1 VRNLASQYFGDL
13 ELDLVFDGAV
23 VHYVRHDDSDHM
35 RPLIERDGALKI
47 LTMPR
52 FRYEYRPQD
61 GWEPPEVQL
70 ADRRAGP
77 VIPMY
82 SGLGRKTV
90 TVIVDP
96 QNKID
101 EANEDNN
108 VVELEFELTDGR
120 EEGDRIR
127 ITDTRNHRGIVGA
140 NDLAILGTPQL
151 HANTLIAAPG
161 LIQAPTDLRMIVGNP
176 HGAQFFRDVDVV
188 ALLDGD
194 EIWRHT
200 IPLMDGERHLY
211 NRDTQAFGYTAAP
224 RRSGPEVRGG
234 FLDVPVDLTNV
245 PVGAHTLT
253 LIIDPEDRFADLNRD
268 NNSATIPLRVR
279 ERGGT
284 LRVQVRDR
292 STGAPI
298 ARAHVLLGDLFFDRT
313 DNNGVLTIADVP
325 AGAYD
330 ARDLWV
336 RRPYPEPRYGARC
349 ADGPFTVRN
358 DETTAVNI
366 SLEQP
371 VDVMLRVRDATTGEH
386 PDAPPAAKL
395 QWSGGTEAPWRESGE
410 MVAWRESGGLLFPE
424 VPPGPCTVTVTAYAY
439 RDAAVQADVHADEQG
454 RCAVEVSLERVP
466 RGTIEGALVDQN
478 GRGIGGVPV
487 WLEGAPRAAT
497 TDNQGHF
504 TIAEVAAGAS
514 YVVAARPENCTA
526 ARVRCGPVPADGS
539 VAVAL
544 QVNRITS
551 HEKVLGFDAVTW
563 AQLESWPGFSFGPVS
578 ADSYEVSAQH
588 GMFHATVGLRWH
600 EVQGTDRTVVDE
612 VVLATRGDAFWEES
626 ISYTYSFGDIINA
639 GITKVAGNTIGQLCK
654 LAGPI
659 NDVYDYFHDDI
670 DPQQLS
676 EGEVVGTYTSWTGA
690 ERESAT
696 LIAIPGIEFAPGV
709 HGGQT
714 VVRCDMVEVTDGQT
728 TKTIRRQ
735 WYSPALMAYQIGE
748 EMNLEDLEIRFYVQ
762 VLNERLSPGPLYA
775 NSRNVIVWRPAEDNW
790 LRFEPNAYDPLG
802 VQ

>member
-1 VRNLASQYFGDL
+1 
-13 ELDLVFDGAV
+13 
-23 VHYVRHDDSDHM
+23 
-35 RPLIERDGALKI
+35 
-47 LTMPR
+47 
-52 FRYEYRPQD
+52 
-61 GWEPPEVQL
+61 
-70 ADRRAGP
+70 
-77 VIPMY
+77 
-82 SGLGRKTV
+82 
-90 TVIVDP
+90 VDP

-211 NRDTQAFGYTAAP
+211 NRDTQAFGYTGPA
-224 RRSGPEVRGG
+224 RRSGPEVMGG
-234 FLDVPVDLTNV
+234 FLDVPINLTDV
-245 PVGAHTLT
+245 AVGNHTLT
-253 LIIDPEDRFADLNRD
+253 LVVDPDDRCADLERD
-268 NNSATIPLRVR
+268 NNTATIPLRVR

-284 LRVQVRDR
+284 LVVLAKDID
-292 STGAPI
+292 TGADV
-298 ARAHVLLGDLFFDRT
+298 ARAHVLLGNLFFGIADER
-313 DNNGVLTIADVP
+313 GALHIADVP
-325 AGAYD
+325 AGTYD

-336 RRPYPEPRYGARC
+336 RRPYPEPRYGARRLDD
-349 ADGPFTVRN
+349 AFTVRN
-358 DETTAVNI
+358 DETTQVTVR
-366 SLEQP
+366 LEQP
-371 VDVMLRVRDATTGEH
+371 VDVMLTVLDASTGQA
-386 PDAPPAAKL
+386 PDSPPAAAL
-395 QWSGGTEAPWRESGE
+395 SWDGTGAPWHSGESGE
-410 MVAWRESGGLLFPE
+410 IGGWRQGNGRLVFPE
-424 VPPGPCTVTVTAYAY
+424 VHPGPCTVTASAYAY
-439 RDAAVQADVHADEQG
+439 LEATAQADVHRDAQG
-454 RCAVEVSLERVP
+454 RCAVEISLQRAP
-466 RGTIEGALVDQN
+466 RGSVEGRVVDQQ
-478 GRGIGGVPV
+478 GRPVRGLGVR
-487 WLEGAPRAAT
+487 LQDAPRYGAT
-497 TDNQGHF
+497 DASGHF
-504 TIAEVAAGAS
+504 TIGEVAAGRRYTVIAWGDDYTQAS
-514 YVVAARPENCTA
+514 APCAAVPE
-526 ARVRCGPVPADGS
+526 GGS
-539 VAVAL
+539 VAVNL
-544 QVNRITS
+544 QVNHIVSRETQ
-551 HEKVLGFDAVTW
+551 LGFDAITW

-588 GMFHATVGLRWH
+588 GMFHATVGARWH
-600 EVQGTDRTVVDE
+600 EVQGADRVVVDE

-639 GITKVAGNTIGQLCK
+639 GITKVAG
-654 LAGPI
+654 
-659 NDVYDYFHDDI
+659 FHDDI

-696 LIAIPGIEFAPGV
+696 LIAIPGIEFSPGF